1 MVLAIMSVPSIYTH
15 KTSPGWL
22 VATYGVFTV
31 SEICLS
37 PIGLSLVSKLAPARL
52 TALMMGGWLLSTS
65 LGGKVAGVM
74 ASFWD
79 SFPDKKL
86 FFGIIA
92 VAAILGGL
100 LIFMRLKSLDAVVK
114 EKTGSV

>member
-1 MVLAIMSVPSIYTH
+1 
-15 KTSPGWL
+15 
-22 VATYGVFTV
+22 V

-37 PIGLSLVSKLAPARL
+37 PIGLSFVSKLAPQRL
-52 TALMMGGWLLSTS
+52 TALMMGGWFLSTS

-79 SFPDKKL
+79 KMPDKRI
-86 FFGIIA
+86 FFGIIT

-100 LIFMRLKSLDAVVK
+100 LIFSRVK
-114 EKTGSV
+114 QLNQIVREKTGSI